1 MKASR
6 RRKATLRRIAR
17 EDATRIRQIG
27 PIPSRTLEPTDP
39 GDPYRHSGGPA
50 PIWGGYRPIQ
60 APYYGP
66 YGMCGQWTAHTSP
79 TRLWLRDGQ
88 WFIEAPHRK
97 SRRVTQICMQAMQD
111 GRTSAELVAIGARE
125 DEIGSARAQL
135 VVDALALLV
144 YANMPRQLH
153 PGAPAEDEAENA
165 AHDAECECLRRE
177 AVRVLRGMGLI
188 QSDEEPHPSKTLVGG
203 IDVWG
208 PTGSADLAHAYR
220 RTVAA

>member
-6 RRKATLRRIAR
+6 RRKATLRRYAR

-39 GDPYRHSGGPA
+39 DDPYRHSGGPA
-50 PIWGGYRPIQ
+50 PIWGGYRPIRV
-60 APYYGP
+60 G
-66 YGMCGQWTAHTSP
+66 GQWTAHTSS
-79 TRLWLRDGQ
+79 TRLWLRDGA
-88 WFIEAPHRK
+88 WFVEAPLRK
-97 SRRVTQICMQAMQD
+97 SRRVVGICVQALQD
-111 GRTSAELVAIGARE
+111 GRTPADLSAMGARE
-125 DEIGSARAQL
+125 DEIGTARAQL
-135 VVDALALLV
+135 LADALALLV
-144 YANMPRQLH
+144 YANIPRQLH

-165 AHDAECECLRRE
+165 AHDAECECLRRA

-208 PTGSADLAHAYR
+208 PTGSADRAHAYR
-220 RTVAA
+220 RTIAA